1 FRLGDASLADR
12 VDQTMQ
18 IVRRIASELRPSV
31 LDQLGLEAAIEAL
44 VRETTQRTGIAVCFH
59 ADDFPRLPDEIASH
73 AYRIIQEAL
82 TNVSRHSKATRV
94 DVSVRRV
101 GGVIILGVEDNGVG
115 FTPQSLSGLRSLGL
129 VGIRERALACGGA
142 LMIRGEPGQRTGQP
156 TIRVLAVSVHP
167 EDEWAVR
174 ALRAGASG
182 YLTKDH
188 SPDQLLDAIRRVYRG
203 GKYVS
208 PTLAEQLAKH
218 LDAGGQ
224 RPPHELLSDREFE
237 VMRRLGS
244 GLTVSQ
250 IASELA
256 LSAKTVSTY
265 RTRILEKMAVTTNA
279 DLVRYAARYGLIA

>member
-1 FRLGDASLADR
+1 MSRPTARIRIFIAD
-12 VDQTMQ
+12 DHP
-18 IVRRIASELRPSV
+18 IVRQGLRRIVEADAGMVISGEADGAAALLAGLETSATDLVLLDVSMPGGLFLDTLRELR
-31 LDQLGLEAAIEAL
+31 
-44 VRETTQRTGIAVCFH
+44 T
-59 ADDFPRLPDEIASH
+59 
-73 AYRIIQEAL
+73 
-82 TNVSRHSKATRV
+82 RH
-94 DVSVRRV
+94 
-101 GGVIILGVEDNGVG
+101 
-115 FTPQSLSGLRSLGL
+115 
-129 VGIRERALACGGA
+129 
-142 LMIRGEPGQRTGQP
+142 P
-156 TIRVLAVSVHP
+156 TIRVLALSVHP

-265 RTRILEKMAVTTNA
+265 RTRILEKMAVATNA

>member
-1 FRLGDASLADR
+1 MVGWRVRSSRSVSRNRPPGIDTSSSTRSVALVSSPASSAAAPSASPEMTIPASSSTMRRSPCRTSGWSSAKIRIFIAD
-12 VDQTMQ
+12 DHP
-18 IVRRIASELRPSV
+18 IVRQGLRRIVEADAGMVISGEADGAAALLAGLETSATDLVLLDVSMPGGLFLDTLRELR
-31 LDQLGLEAAIEAL
+31 
-44 VRETTQRTGIAVCFH
+44 T
-59 ADDFPRLPDEIASH
+59 
-73 AYRIIQEAL
+73 
-82 TNVSRHSKATRV
+82 RH
-94 DVSVRRV
+94 
-101 GGVIILGVEDNGVG
+101 
-115 FTPQSLSGLRSLGL
+115 
-129 VGIRERALACGGA
+129 
-142 LMIRGEPGQRTGQP
+142 P
-156 TIRVLAVSVHP
+156 TIRVLALSVHP

>member
-1 FRLGDASLADR
+1 MSRPAVKIRIFIAD
-12 VDQTMQ
+12 DHP
-18 IVRRIASELRPSV
+18 IVRQGLRRIVEADAGMVISGEADDAAAL
-31 LDQLGLEAAIEAL
+31 LAGLE
-44 VRETTQRTGIAVCFH
+44 T
-59 ADDFPRLPDEIASH
+59 
-73 AYRIIQEAL
+73 
-82 TNVSRHSKATRV
+82 KATDLV
-94 DVSVRRV
+94 LLDVSMPGGLFLETLREVRNRH
-101 GGVIILGVEDNGVG
+101 
-115 FTPQSLSGLRSLGL
+115 PS
-129 VGIRERALACGGA
+129 
-142 LMIRGEPGQRTGQP
+142 
-156 TIRVLAVSVHP
+156 IRVLALSVHP

-174 ALRAGASG
+174 ALKAGASG

-208 PTLAEQLAKH
+208 PSLAERLASQL
-218 LDAGGQ
+218 DGGGQ
-224 RPPHELLSDREFE
+224 RAPHELLSDREFE

>member
-1 FRLGDASLADR
+1 MTQPPGKIRIFIADDHPIVRQGLRRIVEGDAGMVISGEADAAAALLAGLETKATDL
-12 VDQTMQ
+12 VLLDVSMPGGLFLETLK
-18 IVRRIASELRPSV
+18 ELR
-31 LDQLGLEAAIEAL
+31 
-44 VRETTQRTGIAVCFH
+44 T
-59 ADDFPRLPDEIASH
+59 
-73 AYRIIQEAL
+73 
-82 TNVSRHSKATRV
+82 RH
-94 DVSVRRV
+94 
-101 GGVIILGVEDNGVG
+101 
-115 FTPQSLSGLRSLGL
+115 
-129 VGIRERALACGGA
+129 
-142 LMIRGEPGQRTGQP
+142 P
-156 TIRVLAVSVHP
+156 TIRVLVLSVHP

-208 PTLAEQLAKH
+208 PTLAERLATH
-218 LDAGGQ
+218 LDGGGQ

-265 RTRILEKMAVTTNA
+265 RARILEKMAVTTNA